1 MIILCIGGALIRGGA
16 FECMMPAK
24 KGEDGNFGAQSYQ
37 LFRVTNDG
45 KTILTEIH
53 GWQQSVPFY
62 GSQST

>member
-1 MIILCIGGALIRGGA
+1 MIILCLGGALILGGT

-24 KGEDGNFGAQSYQ
+24 KGEDANFGAKSYQ
-37 LFRVTNDG
+37 LFRVTNKG
-45 KTILTEIH
+45 KTNLTEMH